1 MTPRQESNL
10 ERTVGR
16 IEAQLEHV
24 MGHLSSINENLEH
37 ADDWRQ
43 EVKQRLERVEQH
55 NKSMGH
61 IAEAF
66 HALQQSIRDGKMQ
79 ARGVVIGVGLAA
91 GAGGATMT
99 AIAQK
104 VWLAVM
110 GS

>member
-16 IEAQLEHV
+16 IEAQLEHF
-24 MGHLSSINENLEH
+24 MNHLASINEKLDH

-55 NKSMGH
+55 NKNLGH
-61 IAEAF
+61 VADAF
-66 HALQQSIRDGKMQ
+66 QSLQQSIRDGKMQ

-99 AIAQK
+99 ALAQK
-104 VWLAVM
+104 VWSALV